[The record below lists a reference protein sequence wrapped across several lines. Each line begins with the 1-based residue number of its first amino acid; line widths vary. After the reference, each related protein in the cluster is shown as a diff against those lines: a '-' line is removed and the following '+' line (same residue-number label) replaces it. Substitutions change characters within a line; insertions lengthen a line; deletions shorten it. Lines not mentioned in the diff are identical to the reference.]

1 MRLLFLAPA
10 LLAQLTPDQLRED
23 LRIARQALEE
33 GHPGVY
39 RYTPKAEF
47 QLGFEQAEAKL
58 TRPMTPLEFGRVLTP
73 AVNLVKCGH
82 TSLNLPQGYQLD
94 LKLLPFDIDILEG
107 RVYIV
112 SDPAL
117 AGAEILEINGVP
129 AASLLKQFEASTPG
143 DGNIAVGRWGRLARG
158 GFLRALPLIAG
169 IDTPYRVTYKL
180 RGAKKTAEFA
190 GVAATQRPPDAKPL
204 ASLEFPG
211 DGKIAVLTIRTFG
224 GFADRERKL
233 PLSKFMT
240 DAFGEIGD
248 RRAAALILDLRGN
261 GGGQDAL
268 GKQLMAHLTDHD
280 FGYYKDLVVNAR
292 SFSFKKHAGD
302 LRDFTE
308 AQAKPRADG
317 RFDVLGHPNLGP
329 QKPAKPG
336 FRGRVIAIAD
346 RDSFSAT
353 GEFLTAF
360 HTARRG
366 TIVGE
371 ETGAAY
377 LGNTSGAS
385 ALVTLPNSKLRLI
398 VPLMGY
404 YLPSSRNAAPDRGV
418 MPDVPVKLTIEDK
431 IAQRD
436 PAMQRAMELAARP
449 APGAEDRR
457 ENANQEP

>member
-23 LRIARQALEE
+23 LRIARQTLEE

-39 RYTPKAEF
+39 RYTTKAEF
-47 QLGFEQAEAKL
+47 QRGFDKAESQL
-58 TRPMTPLEFGRVLTP
+58 TRPMTVLEFNRIVVN
-73 AVNLVKCGH
+73 AVGLVKCGH
-82 TSLNLPQGYQLD
+82 TGVSLPVEAAKERQSTVA
-94 LKLLPFDIDILEG
+94 LLPCDVDIVGG

-112 SDPAL
+112 GDEFL

-129 AASLLKQFEASTPG
+129 AAKLLALIEAGTPG

-158 GFLRALPLIAG
+158 GFVRGLPLLAG
-169 IDTPYRVTYKL
+169 IEAPYRVTYKL
-180 RGAKKTAEFA
+180 RGTKKTTEFA
-190 GVAATQRPPDAKPL
+190 GAPATQLKPAKPDTKPL
-204 ASLEFPG
+204 AYLEFPG
-211 DGKIAVLTIRTFG
+211 DGKTAVMTIRTFG
-224 GFADRERKL
+224 GFADRERRL

-240 DAFGEIGD
+240 DAFVAIRD
-248 RRAAALILDLRGN
+248 RRASALVLDLRGN

-268 GKQLMAHLTDHD
+268 GKQLMAHLIDHNFD
-280 FGYYKDLVVNAR
+280 YYKDLVVNAR

-317 RFDVLGHPNLGP
+317 RFDVLGHPNLGT
-329 QKPAKPG
+329 QKPAEPS

-404 YLPSSRNAAPDRGV
+404 YLPSSRKAAPDRGV

-431 IAQRD
+431 IAKRD
-436 PAMQRAMELAARP
+436 PAMAKALSLAKH
-449 APGAEDRR
+449 
-457 ENANQEP
+457 